1 MDSPDNAAFVQR
13 QAMNRSTFYMFLFFF
28 WLLTLNFSEDE
39 AARRA
44 RPSID
49 TVIDA
54 LNDEKEFLG
63 NVSFGVNVTHVCYI

>member
-1 MDSPDNAAFVQR
+1 
-13 QAMNRSTFYMFLFFF
+13 MFLFFF

-63 NVSFGVNVTHVCYI
+63 NVTFGVNVTHV